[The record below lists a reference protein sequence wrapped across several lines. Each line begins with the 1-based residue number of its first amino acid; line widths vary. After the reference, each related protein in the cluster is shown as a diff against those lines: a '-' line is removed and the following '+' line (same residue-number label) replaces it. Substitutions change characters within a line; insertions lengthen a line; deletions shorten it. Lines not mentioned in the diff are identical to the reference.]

1 MKKKIICWKITNEM
15 SGESWNFI
23 NLTEA
28 EAQELYLAFLEGEIE
43 DTIMEA
49 QMYEYLGIDSGW
61 FDANWLFKDYNEEV
75 DRLLLLDGEYSMYR
89 RKIEYFDFKEDAK

>member
-1 MKKKIICWKITNEM
+1 MKKEIICWKITNEM

-49 QMYEYLGIDSGW
+49 QMYEYLGIDPGW

-75 DRLLLLDGEYSMYR
+75 DRLLLLDGEYSIHC
-89 RKIEYFDFKEDAK
+89 RKVEYFDFKEDTE

>member
-1 MKKKIICWKITNEM
+1 MKKEIICWKITNEM

-49 QMYEYLGIDSGW
+49 QMYEHLEIDPGW

-75 DRLLLLDGEYSMYR
+75 DRLLLLDGEYSMYC
-89 RKIEYFDFKEDAK
+89 RKIKYFDFKESAK

>member
-1 MKKKIICWKITNEM
+1 MKKEIICWKITNEM

-49 QMYEYLGIDSGW
+49 QMYEYLGIDPGW
-61 FDANWLFKDYNEEV
+61 FDASWLFVDYGEEI
-75 DRLLLLDGEYSMYR
+75 DRLLLLDGEYDMICH
-89 RKIEYFDFKEDAK
+89 KVEYFDFKEDAE